1 VKEEEN
7 ASPAVEACHCS
18 FFTPAPLSGRAR
30 LAPVC
35 RSCMALMQ
43 LFTDVQSLPSTHAR
57 ITRRPPRSFRS
68 SFLPASCSFGMMI
81 WKGREVVWY
90 FASTNVLL
98 VRRWSQSQSGRHF
111 FQFRHSPFAI
121 RGIRDF
127 GIWSRLSTAEADGQ
141 KSPLVQ
147 CDGRVSP
154 FSPLSTAKSNK

>member
-111 FQFRHSPFAI
+111 FSISRFAI
-121 RGIRDF
+121 RH
-127 GIWSRLSTAEADGQ
+127 SRNSRFRHLVST
-141 KSPLVQ
+141 L
-147 CDGRVSP
+147 DGRSRWTKIPSGAMRRTSEP
-154 FSPLSTAKSNK
+154 FLTA